1 MYASSAL
8 NVQSQRPQD
17 NREETDENAK
27 KRWGINQGMEG
38 GGGTW
43 HLMKLSTTGREK
55 GRKKK
60 KQKPKH
66 PELNWKLCQK
76 ERMQV
81 SERKQEKEINIF
93 LKKEDG

>member
-38 GGGTW
+38 GENLASHEVEHYREREGG
-43 HLMKLSTTGREK
+43 
-55 GRKKK
+55 KK
-60 KQKPKH
+60 KPKH

-93 LKKEDG
+93 